1 MKTTKNRSTK
11 SKKPDVNF
19 HIRKRV
25 ATGASGIMLGALA
38 AGPVGAVLGGIVGA
52 ALGTAAE
59 KSQPSPRRKAA
70 QKSQTEAGAGTRRPK
85 RTGGRN
91 SQGSVAA

>member
-11 SKKPDVNF
+11 SRKPDPNF

-38 AGPVGAVLGGIVGA
+38 AGPVGAVLGGIVGT

-59 KSQPSPRRKAA
+59 KSRPSPRRKAVR
-70 QKSQTEAGAGTRRPK
+70 KSLPGAGAGTKRPK
-85 RTGGRN
+85 RTRGPK
-91 SQGSVAA
+91 SQGSVTA